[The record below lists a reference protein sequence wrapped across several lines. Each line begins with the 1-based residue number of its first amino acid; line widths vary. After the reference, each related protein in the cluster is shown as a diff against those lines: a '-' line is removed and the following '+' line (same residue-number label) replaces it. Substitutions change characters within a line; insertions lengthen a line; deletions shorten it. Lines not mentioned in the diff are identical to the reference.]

1 MAAALVTLQQHIPLV
16 GSLELCVFGS
26 CLLVTRAA
34 YKEGLLCSHLG
45 SDQQ

>member
-1 MAAALVTLQQHIPLV
+1 MAGALVTLQWHIPLV

-26 CLLVTRAA
+26 CLLVTLAA
-34 YKEGLLCSHLG
+34 YKEALLYSYLG